1 MLLREGMGSGKLR
14 EPLVRSRCDRAGAAP
29 RLSASSAR
37 VLERGHWR
45 ASAAAAEA
53 ICAAGKGA
61 AERPGATHGTAPFP
75 VSWGTHGCRAARG
88 PRRSPG
94 RRSGDPQVSENS
106 RGPTFGR
113 FTDRD
118 PHLGQSSPGTPG
130 CRAGTPRWYSA
141 FGTHGCRASRG
152 DLATRPGVGKFAPG
166 TPRCRIIRENPHL
179 GAFLTGTHTWVKY
192 RRDPRMS
199 RGDPR
204 TVFHHRCDYVDLP
217 FT

>member
-75 VSWGTHGCRAARG
+75 VSWGTHGCRLARG
-88 PRRSPG
+88 PSRSPG
-94 RRSGDPQVSENS
+94 RRKISSGNPQVSENS

-113 FTDRD
+113 FSDRD
-118 PHLGQSSPGTPG
+118 PHLGQIRRGPQDVARSPGTPG
-130 CRAGTPRWYSA
+130 CRAGTPGRYSTLAYAVRCARKRAPPQGRRAKRWRRHGGWVEALQQLQLQLLQCWAECSA
-141 FGTHGCRASRG
+141 GGRW
-152 DLATRPGVGKFAPG
+152 P
-166 TPRCRIIRENPHL
+166 
-179 GAFLTGTHTWVKY
+179 
-192 RRDPRMS
+192 
-199 RGDPR
+199 
-204 TVFHHRCDYVDLP
+204 
-217 FT
+217 

>member
-75 VSWGTHGCRAARG
+75 VSWGTHGCRLARG
-88 PRRSPG
+88 PSRSPG
-94 RRSGDPQVSENS
+94 RRKISSGNPQVSENS

-113 FTDRD
+113 FSDRD
-118 PHLGQSSPGTPG
+118 PHLGQI
-130 CRAGTPRWYSA
+130 
-141 FGTHGCRASRG
+141 SRG
-152 DLATRPGVGKFAPG
+152 PQDVARGPPDGIRPPKTARSCVTTTFDPLSSIALTALPACTSSYDSPALA
-166 TPRCRIIRENPHL
+166 
-179 GAFLTGTHTWVKY
+179 
-192 RRDPRMS
+192 M
-199 RGDPR
+199 
-204 TVFHHRCDYVDLP
+204 
-217 FT
+217 